1 MKELGLE
8 AAERCRAYG
17 VGQDAQLVLSV

>member
-8 AAERCRAYG
+8 VAERCRAYG